1 MLYWDLA
8 AGIAQREAVESA
20 GTRAEKMHGGRVPP
34 PMRVNCLAVAL
45 LSGRLGVRRVPPV
58 ALLANPL
65 STAAGRCQASPAAEG
80 LERPT

>member
-20 GTRAEKMHGGRVPP
+20 GTRAEKMHGGRGPP

-45 LSGRLGVRRVPPV
+45 LSGRLGVRRVPPWRCW
-58 ALLANPL
+58 PTHF

-80 LERPT
+80 LERPA